1 MPLKLTKGQKIDL
14 TKTNPTLKNILI
26 GLGWDVSGGDFDL
39 DAAAFLLDQNG
50 KARSEGDFIFYNN
63 LKHESG
69 AVEHMG
75 DSLKGELHGDDEQ
88 IRIDLSSVP
97 PEIKKIAFTVTI
109 YEAESR
115 KQNFRQINDAFIRVV
130 NDDTGKEILRYNL
143 GREFSIE
150 TAIIVA
156 EIYRHDRD
164 WKFQAIGSGFS
175 GGLAALGRHFGLKTE
190 NKTEQV
196 SVALYPAV
204 KSDIKKL
211 AALNQCSMS
220 DIVNEA
226 LKIFIETRRL
236 DIKKY
241 DDLVKN
247 LHR

>member
-1 MPLKLTKGQKIDL
+1 MSLKLTKGQKIDL
-14 TKTNPTLKNILI
+14 TKTNPTLKNVLI
-26 GLGWDVSGGDFDL
+26 GLGWDVSGDDFDL

-63 LKHESG
+63 LRHESG
-69 AVEHMG
+69 AIEHMG
-75 DSLKGELHGDDEQ
+75 DSLRGELHGDDEQ
-88 IRIDLSSVP
+88 IKIDLLKMP
-97 PEIKKIAFTVTI
+97 PEIKRIAFTVTI
-109 YEAESR
+109 YDAENR
-115 KQNFRQINDAFIRVV
+115 KQNFRGTVASNIGYGDN
-130 NDDTGKEILRYNL
+130 GKEILRYNL
-143 GREFSIE
+143 GRDFSIE

-156 EIYRHDRD
+156 EIYRHAGD

-196 SVALYPAV
+196 TVALYPVV

-220 DIVNEA
+220 DVVNEA
-226 LKIFIETRRL
+226 LKIFIENHRL
-236 DIKKY
+236 DIKKF